1 MNAHALRTRVRNE
14 AVAARIL
21 WRAGMVSGRPRAL
34 AAGVRAVAR
43 LGPFGGLPAYCA
55 AVHRGAVAFVD
66 DRGALT
72 FDEFASR
79 THRLA
84 NALRA
89 TLPVDDT
96 QQSIGILCRNHA
108 DALVTLCAASAAGAR
123 VVLLGADFGPAQVE
137 VVAARERLDAIV
149 YDQEF
154 AGAVADFDG
163 HRWCAWYDGEIPPDA
178 LALLLEPQSATPP
191 PRPKHAASLVI
202 LTSGSSGTPKGAPRA
217 EPRTLMLTAGLLERI
232 PLRGGERVLLSAPV
246 FHGWGLLVA
255 VLTLM
260 LGSTLILHRRF
271 DASRALADLT
281 RQRCAAFI
289 AVPTMIRRVLDLG
302 EQVRVADLSSLR
314 IVASGGARLEGALV
328 TQATEVFGPVLHNLY
343 GSTEAAYISI
353 ATPRDLADA
362 PNCAGRPTLGT
373 VVRIV
378 DARGRSETAGTEG
391 RILVRTPAQIEAYT
405 DGTSRSD
412 TDGFLDTGDRGHL
425 DPLGRLHVSGRS
437 DSMIVSG
444 GENVYPEE
452 VELVLLTHPG
462 IDDAAVTP
470 VDDAEF
476 GQRLRAYVVRGAT
489 QPGTGDLDE
498 EAVRAHVTAHLPRSR
513 MPRDV
518 VFVDTLSRGSSG
530 KVLRRTLDDLDAG
543 ADTDAR
549 TDRKEQRA

>member
-1 MNAHALRTRVRNE
+1 MNTHTLRTRLRDE
-14 AVAARIL
+14 TVAARIL
-21 WRAGMVSGRPRAL
+21 WGAGMVPGNPRAL
-34 AAGVRAVAR
+34 AAGAKAVAR
-43 LGPFGGLPAYCA
+43 LGPFGGLPGYCA
-55 AVHRGAVAFVD
+55 AVHRDAVAIVD
-66 DRGALT
+66 DHGALT
-72 FDEFASR
+72 FEEFADR

-89 TLPVDDT
+89 TLPVT
-96 QQSIGILCRNHA
+96 QTQPSIGILCRNHA
-108 DALVTLCAASAAGAR
+108 DALVSLCAAAAAGAR
-123 VVLLGADFGPAQVE
+123 VVLLGSDFGPAQVE

-154 AGAVADFDG
+154 ASAVADFSG
-163 HRWCAWYDGEIPPDA
+163 HRWCAWFDGETPADA
-178 LALLLEPQSATPP
+178 LELLIERGAATPP
-191 PRPKHAASLVI
+191 PRPEHAASLVI
-202 LTSGSSGTPKGAPRA
+202 LTSGSSGVPKGAPRA
-217 EPRTLMLTAGLLERI
+217 EPRTLMLTAGMLERI

-260 LGSTLILHRRF
+260 LGSTLVLHRRF
-271 DASRALADLT
+271 DASRALADLE

-289 AVPTMIRRVLDLG
+289 AVPTMIRRMLDLG
-302 EQVRVADLSSLR
+302 DAVEAADLSGLR

-328 TQATEVFGPVLHNLY
+328 TQVADVFGPVLHNLY

-362 PNCAGRPTLGT
+362 PDCAGHPTLGT

-378 DARGRSETAGTEG
+378 DERGRREPAGTVG

-412 TDGFLDTGDRGHL
+412 TEGFLDTGDRGHL
-425 DPLGRLHVSGRS
+425 DERGRLHVSGRS

-452 VELVLLTHPG
+452 VELVLLAHPA
-462 IDDAAVTP
+462 IEDAAVTP
-470 VDDAEF
+470 VEDEDF
-476 GQRLRAYVVRGAT
+476 GQRLRAYVVRGDGSPAE
-489 QPGTGDLDE
+489 QFDE
-498 EAVRAHVTAHLPRSR
+498 DAVRAHVAAHLPRSR

-530 KVLRRTLDDLDAG
+530 KVLRRTLDDL
-543 ADTDAR
+543 
-549 TDRKEQRA
+549 KESHV